1 MGSFNLP
8 HQTGYVITSC
18 ISSSV
23 RHAIVPPLFQRF
35 RVTSKNNSNTLRVV
49 CIFSKKEKKLRF
61 QKHPDASVQG
71 LTRKHVG
78 LFAKHAT
85 INALSP
91 LTLTFLRTLVS
102 SNEETLPQ
110 FEDFFTAASLTLAT
124 TTLSISLLV
133 FAKGISIHQSHQKQL
148 LFSAIRQDSPPSK
161 SANTKGPTF
170 E

>member
-1 MGSFNLP
+1 MHLILCKAC
-8 HQTGYVITSC
+8 YRTS
-18 ISSSV
+18 
-23 RHAIVPPLFQRF
+23 IV
-35 RVTSKNNSNTLRVV
+35 SA
-49 CIFSKKEKKLRF
+49 FSGDEQKQFEYATCGAYFFEKGEKKLRF

-110 FEDFFTAASLTLAT
+110 FEDFFTAASLTLAA

-133 FAKGISIHQSHQKQL
+133 FAKGISIHQRHQMQL
-148 LFSAIRQDSPPSK
+148 LFGAIRQDSPPSK

>member
-1 MGSFNLP
+1 MASVGSFNLP

-35 RVTSKNNSNTLRVV
+35 RVTSKNNSNTLPVV
-49 CIFSKKEKKLRF
+49 RIFSKKEKKLRF

-110 FEDFFTAASLTLAT
+110 FEDFFHSCFPYPRCHY
-124 TTLSISLLV
+124 LV
-133 FAKGISIHQSHQKQL
+133 YLFAGLCKGD
-148 LFSAIRQDSPPSK
+148 FNPSK
-161 SANTKGPTF
+161 SSKATTIQCY
-170 E
+170 